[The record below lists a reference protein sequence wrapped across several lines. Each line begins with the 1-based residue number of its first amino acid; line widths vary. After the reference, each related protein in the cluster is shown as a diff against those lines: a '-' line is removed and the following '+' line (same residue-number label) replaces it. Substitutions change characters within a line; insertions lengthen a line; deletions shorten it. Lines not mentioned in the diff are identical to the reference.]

1 MDSVLEI
8 LPPFGPLDPI
18 EVPNKIHREKTLLY
32 EHLTRQHKLLLS
44 GGVAASV
51 TSSIY
56 NSLDCLR
63 VRWQTLPQTPKHQE
77 ISSRGMLHFTRYI
90 IQNEGFV
97 NGLCRPGLF
106 TSMTASGISA
116 SLRFGFYEN
125 IRDAICPTH
134 EEKNA
139 IHMFVAGF
147 SCGAVGYFLTTPL
160 QILKTKIQANTNN
173 ALHSMADR
181 GKVGGNMTLH
191 YVTRI
196 DAFAG
201 LWNGGFTVAAR
212 GALFTAGQMLGYDG
226 FKTFC
231 KNQGIIEDG
240 IRLHVASSIVAAFV
254 SSALSAPADF
264 IFARYVSLSSS
275 SSSSSQSS
283 KSLMHCMKTIYH
295 QDGVL
300 GFWRGFGISFLRL
313 CPVMLSYSMIYE
325 QLRRH
330 FGLGYLT

>member
-1 MDSVLEI
+1 MDSLLES
-8 LPPFGPLDPI
+8 LPPFGPLEPI
-18 EVPNKIHREKTLLY
+18 EVSNNFQREKTVLY
-32 EHLTRQHKLLLS
+32 EHLSRQHKLLLS

-51 TSSIY
+51 TSSMY

-63 VRWQTLPQTPKHQE
+63 VRWQTLSQTPKHQE
-77 ISSRGMLHFTRYI
+77 FSSRGMLYFTRHI

-106 TSMTASGISA
+106 TSMVSSGISS

-125 IRDAICPTH
+125 IRDTICPSR

-147 SCGAVGYFLTTPL
+147 SCGALAFFLTTPL
-160 QILKTKIQANTNN
+160 QILKIKIQADTNN
-173 ALHSMADR
+173 ALHSMIDNR
-181 GKVGGNMTLH
+181 KVM
-191 YVTRI
+191 RI
-196 DAFAG
+196 DGFAG
-201 LWNGGFTVAAR
+201 LWNGGVTVAAR

-231 KNQGIIEDG
+231 KTRGIMEDG
-240 IRLHVASSIVAAFV
+240 IRLHIASSIVAAFG
-254 SSALSAPADF
+254 SAALSTPADF
-264 IFARYVSLSSS
+264 ILARYVSTSSS
-275 SSSSSQSS
+275 SLPS
-283 KSLMHCMKTIYH
+283 KSLMHCVKITYH
-295 QDGVL
+295 QDGIL

-313 CPVMLSYSMIYE
+313 CPVMLSYSMMYE